1 MEAHMAVSKI
11 GKYATS
17 ISGDTL
23 ELIERPNG
31 GLSIVLADGQ
41 WSGKSAKAISNVVT
55 RKAVSL
61 LADGVRDGAAARA
74 ASDYLYTY
82 RSGKVQATLNILSI
96 DLQSQTLVITRNNP
110 APVILVRNGKIIY
123 LDQPTSPVGTRL
135 GIRPEINEI
144 PLEHGLVV
152 IAFTDGLLNAGERTG
167 QKLDIAH
174 CLNQLILEGPPQP
187 VRWADFLLEQA
198 ITLDQGRPADDISIV
213 VIATLPSTGDNS
225 RRLTACM
232 PLN

>member
-17 ISGDTL
+17 TSGDTL

-110 APVILVRNGKIIY
+110 APVILVRSGKIES
-123 LDQPTSPVGTRL
+123 LNQPSSSVGTRL
-135 GIRPEINEI
+135 GIRPEITEI
-144 PLEHGLVV
+144 DLERGLVA
-152 IAFTDGLLNAGERTG
+152 IAFTDGLVHAGDRAG
-167 QKLDIAH
+167 QKLDILA
-174 CLNQLILEGPPQP
+174 CVEQLIQEGDPHPSH
-187 VRWADFLLEQA
+187 WADYLLEQA
-198 ITLDQGRPADDISIV
+198 MTLDQGRPVDDISVV
-213 VIATLPSTGDNS
+213 VIATLEKTGDSS
-225 RRLTACM
+225 RRLMACM

>member
-17 ISGDTL
+17 LSGDTL
-23 ELIERPNG
+23 ELVERPNG

-110 APVILVRNGKIIY
+110 APVVLVRSGTITL
-123 LDQPTSPVGTRL
+123 LDQPSSSVGTRL
-135 GIRPEINEI
+135 GIRPEITEM
-144 PLEHGLVV
+144 PLELDLVA
-152 IAFTDGLLNAGERTG
+152 IAYTDGLVHAGDRAG
-167 QKLDIAH
+167 QKLDIQT
-174 CLNQLILEGPPQP
+174 CVEDLLEKGPPNP
-187 VRWADFLLEQA
+187 SIWADYLLDQA
-198 ITLDQGRPADDISIV
+198 MTLDDGRPVDDISVV
-213 VIATLPSTGDNS
+213 VIATLPHTGDSS
-225 RRLTACM
+225 RRLIACM
-232 PLN
+232 PLS

>member
-17 ISGDTL
+17 VSGDTL

-110 APVILVRNGKIIY
+110 APVILVRRGEIIY
-123 LDQPTSPVGTRL
+123 LDQSASPVGIRL

-144 PLEHGLVV
+144 PLEQDLVV

-167 QKLDIAH
+167 QKFDIAQGV
-174 CLNQLILEGPPQP
+174 NQLILEGTPDPAH
-187 VRWADFLLEQA
+187 WADFLLEQA
-198 ITLDQGRPADDISIV
+198 IVLDQGRPVDDISVV
-213 VIATLPSTGDNS
+213 VIAILPHSGDNS
-225 RRLTACM
+225 RQLTARM

>member
-1 MEAHMAVSKI
+1 MAISKI

-17 ISGDTL
+17 VSGDTL
-23 ELIERPNG
+23 EMIERPNG

-110 APVILVRNGKIIY
+110 APVILVRAGEMVL
-123 LDQPTSPVGTRL
+123 LDQPSSSVGTRL
-135 GIRPEINEI
+135 GIRPEITEI
-144 PLEHGLVV
+144 PLELGLVAV
-152 IAFTDGLLNAGERTG
+152 AFTDGLVHAGDRTS
-167 QKLDIAH
+167 QKLDITA
-174 CLNQLILEGPPQP
+174 CVQQLLGQGTPQPPQ
-187 VRWADFLLEQA
+187 WSDYLLDQA
-198 ITLDQGRPADDISIV
+198 ITLDQGRPGDDISVAV
-213 VIATLPSTGDNS
+213 VAILPNTGDSS
-225 RRLTACM
+225 RRLMARM
-232 PLN
+232 PLS

>member
-31 GLSIVLADGQ
+31 GLSIILADGQ

-110 APVILVRNGKIIY
+110 APVILVRKGRLIY
-123 LDQPTSPVGTRL
+123 LDQSAQPVGTRL

-144 PLEHGLVV
+144 PLESGLVV
-152 IAFTDGLLNAGERTG
+152 IAFTDGLLYAGDRAG
-167 QKLDIAH
+167 QKIDITQ
-174 CLNQLILEGPPQP
+174 CVNDLIQEGTPTPS
-187 VRWADFLLEQA
+187 RWADYLLEQA
-198 ITLDQGRPADDISIV
+198 IALDQGRPADDISIV
-213 VIATLPSTGDNS
+213 VIATLPRTGDS
-225 RRLTACM
+225 ARRLTACM
-232 PLN
+232 PLG